1 MPKTAFQPAT
11 SGADPLG
18 RALVA
23 FHFDG
28 YAAARALV
36 RCSVAPDDWL
46 LASYLCRPE
55 TDLPDR
61 ALWSDYQ
68 KAYAEALSATSTSK
82 APWYVIPAD
91 HKPYARAVVAEII
104 VDAINS
110 LNLEY
115 PKVSAE
121 QMEKI
126 VAARNFLEKKDA

>member
-1 MPKTAFQPAT
+1 MILKFFLHLSKKEQKKRFLARLN
-11 SGADPLG
+11 DPTKQWK
-18 RALVA
+18 
-23 FHFDG
+23 F
-28 YAAARALV
+28 
-36 RCSVAPDDWL
+36 S
-46 LASYLCRPE
+46 E

-61 ALWSDYQ
+61 ALWNDYQ

-104 VDAINS
+104 VDAING